1 MATFY
6 AVELNKNNKYNN
18 NESTIIKRCKNN
30 DRKCNYINII
40 YSTVLATSFLYFF
53 TISFSQ

>member
-1 MATFY
+1 MRDNMATFY

-30 DRKCNYINII
+30 DSKCNYIR
-40 YSTVLATSFLYFF
+40 
-53 TISFSQ
+53 TIR